1 MLLRVEK
8 VEKVK
13 RIKRFESGR
22 QTILPATAML
32 RGIPPFPV

>member
-22 QTILPATAML
+22 QTILPCHGNA
-32 RGIPPFPV
+32 